1 MKNTFFTRMKQRWVA
16 YKTELKSMPE
26 EQRKK
31 KYLELL
37 LIALVAL
44 GVCAIISGMLVE
56 GFANLFTGGKAQYGI
71 LYYAFANPIGLFFTI
86 VLFAACVVGY
96 FAIEFKRNLN
106 NGELFTD
113 KRGVTF
119 MLNSTQGSSRMMN
132 EEEAKDV
139 FYVGDICDTK
149 NTVYGQFTD
158 KGKEVVAFKE
168 ATNGSSGNRNLLLLG
183 SPGTGKSY
191 CFVRTEIIQSAL
203 RGDSIIVTDPSG
215 ELYNTANSFLTELG
229 YDVRILNLVDPRY
242 SDFWNCMDEVI
253 DPETNRLDSTR
264 LNDFTDI
271 YMNNIGEIGAKKDQF
286 WSDGATN
293 LLRAVIGHA
302 SWTRESYIL
311 VQYKNLFKE
320 VALPS
325 EKNDTIFNNVIT
337 DMTSF
342 RLIEKLILDAAK
354 ESECDLKKVE
364 DSIKQINESAPNF
377 TIKEVFTDMMRFND
391 IVGDFEPMP
400 MSHPARQAY
409 KIFSNGSD
417 TVKAST
423 LLGTQLKFQIF
434 ADEKLSGMLSNS
446 GINIPEVNMRKSAY
460 FVVMNEKSGATRPI
474 ASLFFSFFLKDAMDN
489 WDKNDRIAEEKG
501 EKNPCRDTTVILDE
515 FFSIGV
521 IGGSASQFAQ
531 TMSVNRKRHLNIN
544 IIVQSIGQIKE
555 RYGENNAETIQTCCD
570 YIMFLG
576 CNDPG
581 TAKFISEFIS
591 GQATVLNESH
601 SESTNPLGTIGD
613 GANVRFGQS
622 KRAVL
627 TVDEARRWKNK
638 VLLTKRGELPLELK
652 MFPWTQH
659 PCALAGELKPKSV
672 YSNIKPIEERVGA
685 VYAVA
690 KEHSY
695 EETVMAI
702 KNIKA
707 GMSPEKLKKFEKAEA
722 KKKLEDIKKENEAA
736 KNKIE
741 FPNKQKS
748 GSLY

>member
-16 YKTELKSMPE
+16 YKTEMKSLSE
-26 EQRKK
+26 AERKK
-31 KYLELL
+31 KYLELTL
-37 LIALVAL
+37 LAVLALF
-44 GVCAIISGMLVE
+44 ISAFMIGYMFRN
-56 GFANLFTGGKAQYGI
+56 FANWFTGGKAQYGV
-71 LYYAFANPIGLFFTI
+71 LYYAFANPLGLICTLA
-86 VLFAACVVGY
+86 LFALCAVGY
-96 FAIEFKRNLN
+96 FAVEFRRNLN

-119 MLNSTQGSSRMMN
+119 MMNSTQGSSRFMN
-132 EEEAKDV
+132 EEEAKET
-139 FYVGDICDTK
+139 FYVGDILKTQ
-149 NTVYGQFTD
+149 NTVYGQLTD
-158 KGKEVVAFKE
+158 QGKEVVAFKE

-215 ELYNTANSFLTELG
+215 ELYTSVGQFLRDNG
-229 YDVRILNLVDPRY
+229 YDVKILNLVDPRY

-271 YMNNIGEIGAKKDQF
+271 YMSNIGEIGAKKDQF

-302 SWTRESYIL
+302 SWTRESAIL
-311 VQYKNLFKE
+311 LQYRALYKE
-320 VALPS
+320 VAIPDSKS
-325 EKNDTIFNNVIT
+325 ETIQKNVIT

-342 RLIEKLILDAAK
+342 KLIEKLIIEAAT
-354 ESECDLKKVE
+354 ESGCDVEKVK
-364 DSIKQINESAPNF
+364 DTIKQINDSAPAF
-377 TIKEVFTDMMRFND
+377 TIKEVFTDMMRFD
-391 IVGDFEPMP
+391 EIIGDFESMP
-400 MSHPARQAY
+400 LSHPGRQAY

-423 LLGTQLKFQIF
+423 ILGTQLKFQIF
-434 ADEKLSGMLSNS
+434 ADEKLSGMLSNQ
-446 GINIPEVNMRKSAY
+446 GIDIPNINLKKSAC
-460 FVVMNEKSGATRPI
+460 FVVMNEKSNATRPI
-474 ASLFFSFFLKDAMDN
+474 ASLFFSFFIKDAMDN
-489 WDKNDRIAEEKG
+489 WDKYAKIADEKG
-501 EKNPCRDTTVILDE
+501 EKNPCYDTTVLLDE

-601 SESTNPLGTIGD
+601 SESNNPLGTVGD
-613 GANVRFGQS
+613 GANVRFAQS

-659 PCALAGELKPKSV
+659 PCALAGELKPVTV
-672 YSNIKPIEERVGA
+672 YSVLEPIENRIGA

-702 KNIKA
+702 RNIKA
-707 GMSPEKLKKFEKAEA
+707 GMSETELQKFEKAEA
-722 KKKLEDIKKENEAA
+722 KKKLEEVKKENEAA
-736 KNKIE
+736 KNKVQ
-741 FPNKQKS
+741 FPTKEKS